1 MSEIELNNIRKKFGD
16 VVAVDG
22 IDLEIADGEFFCL
35 LGPSGCGKT
44 TTLRIIA
51 GLETQT
57 SGDIR
62 IGSDVVN
69 DVRPMDRDL
78 AMVFQHHAVYPHL
91 NVFENFAFPLKAR
104 GVDED
109 KITEKVHSVAQTLG
123 IEDKLE
129 SNPTELSGGQRQRV
143 ALGRAMI
150 REPVAFLMDE
160 PLSDLDAKLRRHM
173 RVEITE
179 LQSKI
184 GTTVVY
190 VTHDQI
196 EAMTMAD
203 KIALMR
209 DGHVEQVGEPLEV
222 YNNPNNTWVGHF
234 LGEPGMNFFD
244 AQIADGVAMFENIS
258 SKLPLSPQ
266 LRDGIAGYERELV
279 QIGVRP
285 ENVAVNESSDGL
297 DAEVTAIEKIGD
309 GVILHL
315 RVDNE
320 TFTAKTDATQS
331 FERGETVTVAFSERM
346 HVFDESGEV
355 VARTSEDFPW
365 TPRVASPT

>member
-1 MSEIELNNIRKKFGD
+1 MSKIVLDNIRKEFGD
-16 VVAVDG
+16 IVAVDG

-44 TTLRIIA
+44 TTLRMIA

-57 SGDIR
+57 SGDVR
-62 IGSDVVN
+62 IGGEVVN

-104 GVDED
+104 GIDEE
-109 KITEKVHSVAQTLG
+109 KITEKAHSVAQTLG

-129 SNPTELSGGQRQRV
+129 SHPSELSGGQRQRV

-150 REPVAFLMDE
+150 REPNAFLMDE

-173 RVEITE
+173 RVEIAE
-179 LQSKI
+179 LQSDI

-209 DGHVEQVGEPLEV
+209 DGHVEQIGEPLEV
-222 YNNPNNTWVGHF
+222 YNNPNSTWVGNF
-234 LGEPGMNFFD
+234 LGEPGMNFLD
-244 AQIADGVAMFENIS
+244 ARLTNGMADFENIAS
-258 SKLPLSPQ
+258 ELPLSAA
-266 LRDGIAGYERELV
+266 LRNDLAGREAETV

-285 ENVAVNESSDGL
+285 ENVTVNQSPDGL
-297 DAEVTAIEKIGD
+297 EAEVTAIEKIGD
-309 GVILHL
+309 GVILHI
-315 RVDNE
+315 RVDGQS
-320 TFTAKTDATQS
+320 FTAKTDATQS
-331 FERGETVTVAFSERM
+331 FERGETVSITFTERL
-346 HVFDESGEV
+346 HVFDEEGDI
-355 VARTSEDFPW
+355 VARTSENFPW
-365 TPRVASPT
+365 TPRVASAT